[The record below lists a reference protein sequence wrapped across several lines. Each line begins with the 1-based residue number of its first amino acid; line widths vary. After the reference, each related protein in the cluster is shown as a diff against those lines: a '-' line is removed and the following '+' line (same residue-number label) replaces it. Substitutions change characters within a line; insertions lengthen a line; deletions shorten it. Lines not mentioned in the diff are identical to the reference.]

1 MLKSLI
7 NFTLVASFS
16 MCAAFADGH
25 DTTDV
30 SWGDG
35 TPGTLE
41 AAITGPGVYRL
52 EAGKVYLTLEH
63 IPVESG
69 EIHIVSATPADG
81 EAPAT
86 IQPYVNEEGAL
97 GHTNGELFTVQ
108 GDNAVLALKGLL
120 INAASLGGEGSLHG
134 CASARGAMNKII
146 VDDCVVSHVAHLA
159 FFTMG
164 TQTDFHIT
172 NSVVKSFT
180 NGPGGMFYGGLLW
193 GAGSWMGTMDT
204 VIVRNNTI
212 DGVVGEG
219 IVLYEHVD
227 YGVIDHNTFTNIV
240 MNPVWYRGQN
250 NVTFSNNLLYNCKS
264 YGQTT
269 YDASGWGVWYAG
281 GVGQMAIRRGRP
293 ADSAAFADNGTFG
306 TYEMG
311 ADGQVVDMDNRNI
324 IYKNNAAVWSQ
335 AMIDWVNTLAASP
348 WSWDV
353 TTVTAT
359 DTLDDGTVV
368 YDTTV
373 TAQHDTMLAL
383 VDQAKW
389 LDDTTQATIDQGTG
403 VHSINNAMLDHTDL
417 GMNLDE
423 AYITH
428 QLARTLDFR
437 DDQNTQ
443 GVGANNQWMYEHD
456 DNYTAIEWP
465 MYYDA
470 SYSPTSTAATH
481 STSGGPIG
489 SNRWMDF
496 ELGELSTDTKVSVP
510 KTFSLNQNYPNP
522 FNPTTEITFSL
533 EQRSNISLT
542 IFNVLGQ
549 KVKVLAEGSKQAG
562 THRLSW
568 DGRDQMGNAVSTGL
582 YFYTLTDGS
591 KSITKKMALMK

>member
-1 MLKSLI
+1 
-7 NFTLVASFS
+7 
-16 MCAAFADGH
+16 
-25 DTTDV
+25 
-30 SWGDG
+30 
-35 TPGTLE
+35 
-41 AAITGPGVYRL
+41 
-52 EAGKVYLTLEH
+52 
-63 IPVESG
+63 
-69 EIHIVSATPADG
+69 
-81 EAPAT
+81 
-86 IQPYVNEEGAL
+86 
-97 GHTNGELFTVQ
+97 
-108 GDNAVLALKGLL
+108 
-120 INAASLGGEGSLHG
+120 
-134 CASARGAMNKII
+134 
-146 VDDCVVSHVAHLA
+146 
-159 FFTMG
+159 
-164 TQTDFHIT
+164 
-172 NSVVKSFT
+172 
-180 NGPGGMFYGGLLW
+180 
-193 GAGSWMGTMDT
+193 
-204 VIVRNNTI
+204 
-212 DGVVGEG
+212 
-219 IVLYEHVD
+219 
-227 YGVIDHNTFTNIV
+227 
-240 MNPVWYRGQN
+240 
-250 NVTFSNNLLYNCKS
+250 
-264 YGQTT
+264 
-269 YDASGWGVWYAG
+269 
-281 GVGQMAIRRGRP
+281 MAIRRGRP

-383 VDQAKW
+383 ADQAKW

-423 AYITH
+423 AYISH

-456 DNYTAIEWP
+456 GNYTAIEWP

>member
-1 MLKSLI
+1 
-7 NFTLVASFS
+7 
-16 MCAAFADGH
+16 
-25 DTTDV
+25 
-30 SWGDG
+30 
-35 TPGTLE
+35 
-41 AAITGPGVYRL
+41 
-52 EAGKVYLTLEH
+52 
-63 IPVESG
+63 
-69 EIHIVSATPADG
+69 
-81 EAPAT
+81 
-86 IQPYVNEEGAL
+86 
-97 GHTNGELFTVQ
+97 
-108 GDNAVLALKGLL
+108 
-120 INAASLGGEGSLHG
+120 
-134 CASARGAMNKII
+134 
-146 VDDCVVSHVAHLA
+146 
-159 FFTMG
+159 
-164 TQTDFHIT
+164 
-172 NSVVKSFT
+172 
-180 NGPGGMFYGGLLW
+180 
-193 GAGSWMGTMDT
+193 
-204 VIVRNNTI
+204 
-212 DGVVGEG
+212 
-219 IVLYEHVD
+219 
-227 YGVIDHNTFTNIV
+227 
-240 MNPVWYRGQN
+240 
-250 NVTFSNNLLYNCKS
+250 
-264 YGQTT
+264 
-269 YDASGWGVWYAG
+269 
-281 GVGQMAIRRGRP
+281 
-293 ADSAAFADNGTFG
+293 
-306 TYEMG
+306 
-311 ADGQVVDMDNRNI
+311 
-324 IYKNNAAVWSQ
+324 
-335 AMIDWVNTLAASP
+335 
-348 WSWDV
+348 
-353 TTVTAT
+353 
-359 DTLDDGTVV
+359 V

-423 AYITH
+423 AYISH

-549 KVKVLAEGSKQAG
+549 KVQVLAEGSKQAG

-568 DGRDQMGNAVSTGL
+568 DGT
-582 YFYTLTDGS
+582 
-591 KSITKKMALMK
+591 